1 MTVEMMI
8 KDATYEAKVEGKAE
22 GLAEGASKEK
32 RDTALRMLKAG
43 MALDAIQ
50 IATDLSEEEILA
62 LQKSNS

>member
-32 RDTALRMLKAG
+32 HDTALRIVNL
-43 MALDAIQ
+43 
-50 IATDLSEEEILA
+50 
-62 LQKSNS
+62 